1 MAERREQYRV
11 GGSPQQE
18 GTETQNGGLESARRL
33 ISGNNNNNSGD
44 KGSQPPSP
52 PSALKKSSLKGDSG
66 IKEFKLIKTK
76 SEPANS

>member
-33 ISGNNNNNSGD
+33 ISGNNNNSGD